1 MPATPEISPLGPVV
15 GALVRGVD
23 PGGGIDGRTA
33 DSLRRAFA
41 RHALLCVRGR
51 RMSASEQARFAGVF
65 GPVDSGHRA
74 RSGAGGEAAR
84 RRGVMLVSNI
94 RRNGEPIGSLPD
106 GDMQFHSDGAH
117 RDVPYMATSLYAVRV
132 PSRGGDTLFA
142 DLAAA
147 YDALDDGVRGRID
160 GLRVRN
166 TYNYDDTSRDGTPD
180 EGGPDSSSAVHDL
193 VRTHP
198 DTGRRSLYLSRL
210 MTRRVIGVGR
220 RESDRLLERL
230 FAHIERPE
238 FIYVHKWRVGDLLVW
253 DNRRLNH
260 ARTDFPADEPRLMR
274 RYTITETG
282 PR

>member
-1 MPATPEISPLGPVV
+1 MPATPEISPLSPVV

-23 PGGGIDGRTA
+23 PGREIDGRAA

-41 RHALLCVRGR
+41 RHSLLCVRGR
-51 RMSASEQARFAGVF
+51 RMSASEQVRFVGVF
-65 GPVDSGHRA
+65 GPVDGGHRV
-74 RSGAGGEAAR
+74 RSGAGGDAVR
-84 RRGVMLVSNI
+84 KRGVMLVSNI
-94 RRNGEPIGSLPD
+94 RRNGQPIGSLPD

-147 YDALDDGVRGRID
+147 YDALDDGVRERID
-160 GLRVRN
+160 GMRVRN
-166 TYNYDDTSRDGTPD
+166 TYGYDDTSRDETVD
-180 EGGPDSSSAVHDL
+180 EDGPDTSSAVHGL

-210 MTRRVIGVGR
+210 MTRCVIGVDR
-220 RESDRLLERL
+220 HESDRLLDRL

-238 FIYVHKWRVGDLLVW
+238 FIYAHKWRAGDLLVW
-253 DNRRLNH
+253 DNRCLNH